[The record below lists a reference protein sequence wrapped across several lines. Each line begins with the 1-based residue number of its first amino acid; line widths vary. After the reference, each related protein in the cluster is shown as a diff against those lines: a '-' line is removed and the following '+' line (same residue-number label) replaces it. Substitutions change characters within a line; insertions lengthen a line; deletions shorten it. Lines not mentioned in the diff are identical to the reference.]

1 MAYTTINKSGDYFN
15 TVTYTGNTTA
25 PRTISGVGFQPDWN
39 WTKNRSYAQNH
50 WLADAVRG
58 STKIIRSD
66 GTNVEITAPSN
77 GSISSFNADGY
88 VLQAGS
94 SADENYNRENDNYVA
109 WNWKANGAGST
120 NTDGSITTTVS
131 ANTTAG
137 FSIVKFTGNGST
149 SATMGH
155 GLGAIPKIIFQKRL
169 DSSSAGDWQVSFKD
183 VGRGY
188 LNWGNALQ
196 LNNSSSGNI
205 SYDANTTAYYKYG
218 TTSDVSA
225 VNVNGASY
233 IAYCFAD
240 VTGYSKFGR
249 YDGNGNADGN
259 FVYTGFKPSWIMVKR
274 YDSAGEWLIYDNKRD
289 PHNLVDTR
297 LEAQD
302 NFADSTSSTKSLDFL
317 SNGFKMRGV
326 DNAQS
331 NWDGNTYIY
340 MAFAE
345 SPLVGSNNVPCTAR

>member
-240 VTGYSKFGR
+240 VTGYSKFGS
-249 YDGNGNADGN
+249 YTGNGSNDGS
-259 FVYTGFKPSWIMVKR
+259 FCYLGFKPAFVMVKNAT
-274 YDSAGEWLIYDNKRD
+274 DSSTNWCLYDNKRD
-289 PHNLVDTR
+289 TSNPNSIILLPNGSD
-297 LEAQD
+297 
-302 NFADSTSSTKSLDFL
+302 ADIDASAIKTDFL
-317 SNGFKMRGV
+317 SNGFKLRNT
-326 DNAQS
+326 DNDRNGS
-331 NWDGNTYIY
+331 GDTFVY

-345 SPLVGSNNVPCTAR
+345 APLVGTNNVPCTAR